1 MACRRKAFAMIRNLL
16 KRLENRWPGQAARS
30 LRDAGK
36 HLLAGLKI
44 PWPEAPQLIQRIQV
58 MERDIILPLKAAG
71 IGMLIYSFYFTPW
84 IGKVLGELDIAVEST
99 QYFFLIYIAVSVGVA
114 WLLFSMRRLP
124 LPLVQWT
131 VFVSCLVDGIFLSSL
146 TVVTGGLES
155 IVFFLFLAMIAR
167 GAVSVPRGTSQIML
181 NLTLAACYLLSGM
194 IDISLGQTL
203 RPDRLGGG
211 KRGPTVEEQLV
222 TRLTEELK
230 LTTEQQPK
238 VKALLEEASAQQQE
252 LRSDTTLPISP
263 KEVLVLR
270 VALLVMMTLCCY
282 TVQVLLQR
290 QKLVLDQESE
300 FALRENQL
308 RSAGRLAAE
317 FAHQIKN
324 PLAIINTAA
333 FSLQRGRKDGKAEA
347 ASHLRIIQE
356 EVERADRIITQVM
369 GYAQLSEGRV
379 EKLDVKEEIDR
390 AIREAFPPGSLFPV
404 QVQREFDPEF
414 PPLLMQRRHAADI
427 FTNLLLN
434 AREALDGVGGRI
446 FVSARCLGDHS
457 IQVSVRDDGP
467 GIPSDKLEQI
477 FEAYYTTKEKGTGLG
492 LATVKHNVELYGG
505 TVRVESEL
513 GKGACF
519 TVLFPARTLIKL
531 SKQS

>member
-1 MACRRKAFAMIRNLL
+1 MFRNLL
-16 KRLENRWPGQAARS
+16 KRLESRWPGQVARALS
-30 LRDAGK
+30 DACR

-58 MERDIILPLKAAG
+58 MERDIVLPLKAAG

-99 QYFFLIYIAVSVGVA
+99 QYFFGIYMAINVVVA
-114 WLLFSMRRLP
+114 WLLLSMKWMP
-124 LPLVQWT
+124 LPLIQWT

-155 IVFFLFLAMIAR
+155 AIFFLFLGMIAR
-167 GAVSVPRGTSQIML
+167 GAVSVPRTASQIML

-194 IDISLGQTL
+194 IDISLGKTL
-203 RPDRLGGG
+203 EPDREVAGN
-211 KRGPTVEEQLV
+211 
-222 TRLTEELK
+222 
-230 LTTEQQPK
+230 
-238 VKALLEEASAQQQE
+238 ALL
-252 LRSDTTLPISP
+252 TVPGKP
-263 KEVLVLR
+263 MEVLILR
-270 VALLVMMTLCCY
+270 VALLVLMTLCCY
-282 TVQVLLQR
+282 AVQVLLQR

-308 RSAGRLAAE
+308 RSAGRQAAE

-324 PLAIINTAA
+324 PLAIINTAVY
-333 FSLQRGRKDGKAEA
+333 SLQRGLKDGKADA

-390 AIREAFPPGSLFPV
+390 AIREAFPPASLFPV

-427 FTNLLLN
+427 FSNLLLN
-434 AREALDGVGGRI
+434 AREALDGVGGHI

-457 IQVSVRDDGP
+457 IQFSVRDDGP
-467 GIPSDKLEQI
+467 GIPPDKLEQI

-531 SKQS
+531 SK